1 MDETEFSHQAP
12 RLRDLAVKV
21 SRSAGATPMES
32 EDVAQD
38 VLLHLWQLRDDLGRF
53 RSLDSVVAVM
63 ARRLTLNTFRQKPLD
78 DIDGLRLATGNTP
91 SSDLEER
98 ENEEWIDRK
107 LANLPSTES
116 TILFMR
122 QVENRSIGE
131 IAELLGI
138 TEHSVRTL
146 LSNARRKLFE
156 DYKRRYSL

>member
-1 MDETEFSHQAP
+1 MNETEFSHQAP

-21 SRSAGATPMES
+21 SRRTGATPMEA

-63 ARRLTLNTFRQKPLD
+63 ARRLTLNAFRRKPVD
-78 DIDGLRLATGNTP
+78 DLDGLHLATGNTP
-91 SSDLEER
+91 STNLEER
-98 ENEEWIDRK
+98 ENDEWIGQK
-107 LANLPSTES
+107 LASLPSTEN

-122 QVENRSIGE
+122 QVENRSISE

-156 DYKRRYSL
+156 DYKRRYNL